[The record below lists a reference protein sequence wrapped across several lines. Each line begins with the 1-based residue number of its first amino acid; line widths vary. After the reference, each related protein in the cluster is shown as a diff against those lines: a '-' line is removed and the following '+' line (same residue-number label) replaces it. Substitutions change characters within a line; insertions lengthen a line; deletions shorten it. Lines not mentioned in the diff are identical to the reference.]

1 MDITFDKIESN
12 DLRPIR
18 EIVLKE
24 IRNAIFENK
33 LKPGDRLVENVIASS
48 MGVSRTPVRE
58 ALRQLEIEGLAVNVP
73 RKGTLVKGIS
83 IDDAM
88 EIYDLREVLEGL
100 AVRLA
105 CLNISRVE
113 IRRLKEIIDI
123 MEVNMRAN
131 NSVEYFKAHF
141 EFNNIILNATKNKR
155 LVEQMQHIYEYLKSL
170 RKISLVD
177 ESNREDV
184 LLEHKKIVDSIDLG
198 DEKLAEQQA
207 RIHVTNAKQRF
218 IASYA
223 KEDTYV

>member
-1 MDITFDKIESN
+1 MEVTFDKIENN

-18 EIVLKE
+18 ETVLRE
-24 IRNAIFENK
+24 IRNAIFENR

-123 MEVNMRAN
+123 MEFNMNAN
-131 NSVEYFKAHF
+131 NSVEYFKAHN
-141 EFNNIILNATKNKR
+141 EFNDIILNATKNKR
-155 LVEQMQHIYEYLKSL
+155 LVEQMQNIYEYLKSL
-170 RKISLVD
+170 RKVSLVD
-177 ESNREDV
+177 ESKRQDV
-184 LLEHKKIVDSIDLG
+184 LIEHKNIVESIDSG
-198 DEKLAEQQA
+198 NEELAEQQS
-207 RIHVTNAKQRF
+207 RVHVANAKKRF
-218 IASYA
+218 MASYVNN
-223 KEDTYV
+223 ENV

>member
-1 MDITFDKIESN
+1 MEVTFDKIESN

-18 EIVLKE
+18 ETVLKE

-58 ALRQLEIEGLAVNVP
+58 ALRQLEIEGLAINVP

-100 AVRLA
+100 CVRLA

-123 MEVNMRAN
+123 MEYNMNEN
-131 NSVEYFKAHF
+131 NSIEYFKAHN
-141 EFNNIILNATKNKR
+141 EYNEIILNATKNKR

-170 RKISLVD
+170 RKVSLVD
-177 ESNREDV
+177 ESKRQDV
-184 LLEHKKIVDSIDLG
+184 LMEHQKIVEYIDSG
-198 DEKLAEQQA
+198 NEELAEKQG
-207 RIHVTNAKQRF
+207 RLHVVNAKKRF
-218 IASYA
+218 IESFVD
-223 KEDTYV
+223 KDSK

>member
-1 MDITFDKIESN
+1 MEVTFDKIENN

-18 EIVLKE
+18 ETVLRE
-24 IRNAIFENK
+24 IRNAIFENR

-123 MEVNMRAN
+123 MEFNMNAN
-131 NSVEYFKAHF
+131 NSVDYFKAHN

-155 LVEQMQHIYEYLKSL
+155 LVEQLQIIYEYLKSL
-170 RKISLVD
+170 RKVSLVD
-177 ESNREDV
+177 ESKRQDV
-184 LLEHKKIVDSIDLG
+184 LKEHKDIVESIDSG
-198 DEKLAEQQA
+198 NEELAEQQA
-207 RIHVTNAKQRF
+207 RIHVSSAKKRFTASYVANAK
-218 IASYA
+218 I
-223 KEDTYV
+223 